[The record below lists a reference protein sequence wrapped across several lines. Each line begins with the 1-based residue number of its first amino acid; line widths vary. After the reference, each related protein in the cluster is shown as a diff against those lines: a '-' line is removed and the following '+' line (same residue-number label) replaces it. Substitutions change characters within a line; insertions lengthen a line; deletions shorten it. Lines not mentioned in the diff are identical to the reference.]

1 MFDFVSRSIAAGEN
15 WEDNHHYGVQVFN
28 SSEEWGKVR
37 IVVGSAS
44 LELRMSPRQV
54 VTLND
59 EESQTVNVINTGTC
73 RLQVEWK
80 KSRD

>member
-1 MFDFVSRSIAAGEN
+1 VFDFVSRSIDPGEN
-15 WEDNHHYGVQVFN
+15 WQDNHHYGVQVYN
-28 SSEEWGKVR
+28 GSEEWGKVR
-37 IVVGSAS
+37 IVVGAAS
-44 LELRMSPRQV
+44 FELRMSPRQV

-80 KSRD
+80 KTRD